1 MTISEEEMAIKLSE
15 INKDWID
22 LYPHTSLV
30 NENLHY
36 LLRLLIGKYQGLLV
50 DSAQRTV
57 TVAIMPHP
65 EAICTIDNILY

>member
-50 DSAQRTV
+50 DSA
-57 TVAIMPHP
+57 
-65 EAICTIDNILY
+65 